1 MRFTKQIS
9 SLSYNIKDETQDG
22 DEAIVKVEVTVK
34 DFARLIKKLNQ
45 DVNKDSMGVDSY
57 HDERIKRLKN
67 IKDKVT
73 YTIDVEVI
81 KDENGNFRV
90 NEFDSDSIR
99 KLLGIY

>member
-1 MRFTKQIS
+1 M
-9 SLSYNIKDETQDG
+9 D
-22 DEAIVKVEVTVK
+22 
-34 DFARLIKKLNQ
+34 
-45 DVNKDSMGVDSY
+45 VDSY

-67 IKDKVT
+67 TKDKVT

>member
-1 MRFTKQIS
+1 MKKQIS

-34 DFARLIKKLNQ
+34 DFARSIKELNQ
-45 DVNKDSMGVDSY
+45 EVNKDSVGVDSY

-67 IKDKVT
+67 TKDKVT
-73 YTIDVEVI
+73 YTILFEVI

-90 NEFDSDSIR
+90 NELDSDSIR
-99 KLLGIY
+99 KILGIY